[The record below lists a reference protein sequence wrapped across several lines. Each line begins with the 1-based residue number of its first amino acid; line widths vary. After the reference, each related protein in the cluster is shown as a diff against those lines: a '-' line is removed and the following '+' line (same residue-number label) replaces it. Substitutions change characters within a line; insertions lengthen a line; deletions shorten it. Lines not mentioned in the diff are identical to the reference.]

1 VSDAAFEAVRRE
13 SDPVERAR
21 LAGQLIVLFEQH
33 AVELARLRREAIE
46 EALEA
51 GLVSSPTL
59 CEELGLS
66 QARLAQIR
74 KFAPTAE
81 RALFGVGPVEIWIPE
96 RRLGDGQ
103 ERLVAAE
110 DQDAGEKVRDLL
122 TRLQL
127 SASVRHLPVDDSDW
141 APQHDAVVI
150 GGPEVSPVVRAW
162 LDRDPV
168 ATFVRREGL
177 WRILLRSE
185 EDRELTSPLEAG
197 EPTDLAY
204 LSKVTDEQGRV
215 RVHLAGLHPIGALAA
230 VEWLDQHTKEMWR
243 TMRDRDFTAVIS
255 GDLEGSR
262 VTRTGAVL
270 PPRAHAG

>member
-1 VSDAAFEAVRRE
+1 MSDAAFEAVRRE

-21 LAGQLIVLFEQH
+21 LAGRLIVLFEQH

-59 CEELGLS
+59 CEELGFS
-66 QARLAQIR
+66 QSRLAQIR

-103 ERLVAAE
+103 QRVVAAE

-127 SASVRHLPVDDSDW
+127 SASVRHIPVDDSDW

-150 GGPEVSPVVRAW
+150 CGPEVSPVVQAW

-168 ATFVRREGL
+168 ATFVQREGL
-177 WRILLRSE
+177 WRILLRA
-185 EDRELTSPLEAG
+185 EDRELVSPLETG
-197 EPTDLAY
+197 HPTDLAY
-204 LSKVTDEQGRV
+204 LSKVTDEQGRA
-215 RVHLAGLHPIGALAA
+215 RVHLAGIHAIGSLAA
-230 VEWLDQHTKEMWR
+230 VEWLDQHTKELWR

-255 GDLEGSR
+255 GDLEDSR
-262 VTRTGAVL
+262 VTRAGAVL
-270 PPRAHAG
+270 PPRAHAD

>member
-1 VSDAAFEAVRRE
+1 MSDAAFEAVRRE
-13 SDPVERAR
+13 TDPVERAR

-51 GLVSSPTL
+51 GLVSSPRL

-74 KFAPTAE
+74 KFAPTVE
-81 RALFGVGPVEIWIPE
+81 RALFGAGPVEIWIPE
-96 RRLGDGQ
+96 RRLGDGPQ
-103 ERLVAAE
+103 RVVATE
-110 DQDAGEKVRDLL
+110 DQDAAELVRDLL

-127 SASVRHLPVDDSDW
+127 VASVRHIPLDDCDW
-141 APQHDAVVI
+141 APECDAVVI
-150 GGPEVSPVVRAW
+150 CGPEVSPVVQAW

-168 ATFVRREGL
+168 ATFVRREGR
-177 WRILLRSE
+177 WCILLRAE
-185 EDRELTSPLEAG
+185 GTELTSPLDAG

-204 LSKVTDEQGRV
+204 LSRVTDEQGRI
-215 RVHLAGLHPIGALAA
+215 RVHVAGIHAIGSLAA
-230 VEWLDQHTKEMWR
+230 VEWLDQHTKELWR

-255 GDLEGSR
+255 GDLEDSR
-262 VTRTGAVL
+262 VAKAGAVL
-270 PPRAHAG
+270 PPRPHAG

>member
-13 SDPVERAR
+13 SDPVERAG

-66 QARLAQIR
+66 QSRLAQIR

-103 ERLVAAE
+103 QRVVAAE
-110 DQDAGEKVRDLL
+110 DQDAGERVRDLL

-127 SASVRHLPVDDSDW
+127 SASVRLIRADDRDW

-150 GGPEVSPVVRAW
+150 CGPENSPVVRAW
-162 LDRDPV
+162 LDHDLV
-168 ATFVRREGL
+168 ATFVHREGL

-185 EDRELTSPLEAG
+185 EDRELTCPLDAG

-215 RVHLAGLHPIGALAA
+215 RVHLAGLHAIGGLAA
-230 VEWLDQHTKEMWR
+230 VEWLDQHTKQLWR

-262 VTRTGAVL
+262 VTRAGTVL
-270 PPRAHAG
+270 SPRVHAD

>member
-1 VSDAAFEAVRRE
+1 MSDAAFEAVRRE

-66 QARLAQIR
+66 HARLAQIR

-96 RRLGDGQ
+96 RQLGEGQ
-103 ERLVAAE
+103 ERVVAAV

-127 SASVRHLPVDDSDW
+127 AASVRHIPADDSGW

-150 GGPEVSPVVRAW
+150 CGPEVSPVVRAW

-168 ATFVRREGL
+168 ATFVHRDGL
-177 WRILLRSE
+177 WRILLLSE
-185 EDRELTSPLEAG
+185 GRELTSPLEAG
-197 EPTDLAY
+197 EPADLAY

-215 RVHLAGLHPIGALAA
+215 RVHLAGLHAIGALAA
-230 VEWLDQHTKEMWR
+230 VEWLDEHTKEMWR
-243 TMRDRDFTAVIS
+243 TMRDRDFTAVVS
-255 GDLEGSR
+255 GDLEGAR
-262 VTRTGAVL
+262 VTRTRAVL
-270 PPRAHAG
+270 PPRAHAV

>member
-1 VSDAAFEAVRRE
+1 MSDAAFEAVRRE

-21 LAGQLIVLFEQH
+21 LAGRLIVLFEQH
-33 AVELARLRREAIE
+33 AVELARLRLEAIE

-51 GLVSSPTL
+51 GLVTSPTL
-59 CEELGLS
+59 CEKLGLS
-66 QARLAQIR
+66 QSRLAQIR

-103 ERLVAAE
+103 QRVVAAE

-127 SASVRHLPVDDSDW
+127 SASVRHIPVDDSDW

-150 GGPEVSPVVRAW
+150 CGPEVSPVVQAW

-168 ATFVRREGL
+168 ATFVQREGL
-177 WRILLRSE
+177 WRILLRA
-185 EDRELTSPLEAG
+185 EDRELASPLETG

-204 LSKVTDEQGRV
+204 VSKVTDEQGRA
-215 RVHLAGLHPIGALAA
+215 RVHLAGLHASGSLAA

-255 GDLEGSR
+255 GDLEDSR
-262 VTRTGAVL
+262 VTRAGAVL
-270 PPRAHAG
+270 SPRAHAD

>member
-1 VSDAAFEAVRRE
+1 MSDAAFEAVRRE

-59 CEELGLS
+59 CEELGFS
-66 QARLAQIR
+66 QSRLAQIR

-103 ERLVAAE
+103 QRVVAAE

-127 SASVRHLPVDDSDW
+127 SASVRHIPVDDSDW

-150 GGPEVSPVVRAW
+150 CGPEVSPVVRAW

-168 ATFVRREGL
+168 ATFVQREAL
-177 WRILLRSE
+177 WRILIRA
-185 EDRELTSPLEAG
+185 EDRELASPLETG

-204 LSKVTDEQGRV
+204 LSKVTDEQGRA
-215 RVHLAGLHPIGALAA
+215 RVHLAGIHALGSLAA
-230 VEWLDQHTKEMWR
+230 VEWLDQHTKELWR

-262 VTRTGAVL
+262 VTRAGAVL
-270 PPRAHAG
+270 SPRAHAD

>member
-1 VSDAAFEAVRRE
+1 MSDAAFEAVRRE
-13 SDPVERAR
+13 SNPVERAR

-46 EALEA
+46 ESLEA

-66 QARLAQIR
+66 QTRLAQIR

-96 RRLGDGQ
+96 RRLGDGRQ
-103 ERLVAAE
+103 RVVAAE
-110 DQDAGEKVRDLL
+110 DQDAGEKVRELL

-127 SASVRHLPVDDSDW
+127 SASVRHIPVDDSDW

-150 GGPEVSPVVRAW
+150 CGPEAPPVVRAW

-177 WRILLRSE
+177 WHILLRS

-215 RVHLAGLHPIGALAA
+215 RVLLAGLHAIGSLAA
-230 VEWLDQHTKEMWR
+230 VEWLDQHTKVLWR
-243 TMRDRDFTAVIS
+243 TMRDGDFTAVIS

-262 VTRTGAVL
+262 VTRAGAVL
-270 PPRAHAG
+270 PPRAHAD

>member
-1 VSDAAFEAVRRE
+1 MSDAAFEAVRRE
-13 SDPVERAR
+13 SNPVERAR
-21 LAGQLIVLFEQH
+21 LAGRLIVLFEQH

-51 GLVSSPTL
+51 GLVSSPML

-66 QARLAQIR
+66 QSRLAQIR

-96 RRLGDGQ
+96 RRLGDGRQ
-103 ERLVAAE
+103 RVVAAE
-110 DQDAGEKVRDLL
+110 DQDAGEQVRDLL

-127 SASVRHLPVDDSDW
+127 SASVRHIPVDDSDW

-150 GGPEVSPVVRAW
+150 CGPEVSPVVRAW

-168 ATFVRREGL
+168 ATFVQREGL
-177 WRILLRSE
+177 WRILLRA
-185 EDRELTSPLEAG
+185 EDRELASPLEAG
-197 EPTDLAY
+197 EATDLAY
-204 LSKVTDEQGRV
+204 ISKVTDEQGRT
-215 RVHLAGLHPIGALAA
+215 RVHLAGIHASGSLAA
-230 VEWLDQHTKEMWR
+230 VEWLDQHTKELWR

-255 GDLEGSR
+255 GDLEDSR
-262 VTRTGAVL
+262 VTRAGAVL
-270 PPRAHAG
+270 SPRAHAD